1 MNIAKVLSA
10 FVGVMIVIGSM
21 GLIGAGAVAL
31 TVDDTDGY
39 LTAGPVRVTTDA
51 AALVGNDLDIF
62 LDDPIVNR
70 IDFDRL
76 GARLD
81 IDSRNGK
88 DVFVGIGPAADLDRY
103 LADVRYASVEFSG
116 DDVVV
121 IGHDGIGIL
130 ETPGD
135 QGFWVADATDGALA
149 WDVES
154 GRWAVGIFNSDGSAG
169 IDVDVS
175 AAARVPFI
183 RPIGIGLIVA
193 GLIGLAVGITLTYLG
208 VRSTPTRPTT
218 GAEAQE
224 EVPQDAPVA

>member
-10 FVGVMIVIGSM
+10 FVGVMIVIGSLGM
-21 GLIGAGAVAL
+21 VGAGVVAL
-31 TVDDTDGY
+31 TVDDSDGY
-39 LTAGPVRVTTDA
+39 LTAGPVRVATDA
-51 AALVGNDLDIF
+51 AALVGDDLDIF
-62 LDDPIVNR
+62 LDHPVVNR
-70 IDFDRL
+70 IDFDRI

-130 ETPGD
+130 ETPRD
-135 QGFWVADATDGALA
+135 QSFWVADAIDGALT
-149 WDVES
+149 WDVEN
-154 GRWAVGIFNSDGSAG
+154 GRWAVGIFNSDGSPG
-169 IDVDVS
+169 IDVDVT

-183 RPIGIGLIVA
+183 RPIGIALAIA

-208 VRSTPTRPTT
+208 VRSTPTRSTT
-218 GAEAQE
+218 PADVQEA
-224 EVPQDAPVA
+224 VPQDSPIS